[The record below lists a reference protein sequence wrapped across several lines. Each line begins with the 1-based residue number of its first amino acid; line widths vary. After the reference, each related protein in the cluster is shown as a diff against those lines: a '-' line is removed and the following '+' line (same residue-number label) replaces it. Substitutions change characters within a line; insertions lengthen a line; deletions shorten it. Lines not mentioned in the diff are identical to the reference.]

1 MKQKNLYTWSGKE
14 SVMGK
19 YLEKKEVKD
28 ALKKAR
34 EIEQQRIMTPE
45 EEVAIQKEAVSLSEK
60 LKKLLA
66 PEWFVRGVAKKKTKL
81 VSEGKSA
88 EKVLKKAK
96 KKTKKNK

>member
-1 MKQKNLYTWSGKE
+1 
-14 SVMGK
+14 MGK

-66 PEWFVRGVAKKKTKL
+66 PEWFVRGVAKKKTKP
-81 VSEGKSA
+81 VSDGKSA